1 MEQRTA
7 ERVCDTVRQ
16 LVTVTD
22 TVAER
27 VTICDT
33 IRETTTIQLNAEGDT
48 TRRETERE
56 HIKTRQREG
65 IDAAKARGVRFGRPE
80 KPIPADFSQIVKSWE
95 RRQIAFPEVL
105 KRCDMSKATFYRRL
119 REYQLTHQS

>member
-16 LVTVTD
+16 QVTVTD

-33 IRETTTIQLNAEGDT
+33 IRETTTIQLNAAGDT
-48 TRRETERE
+48 TRRETARE
-56 HIKTRQREG
+56 HISDRRRERAQASQQTATSQRSHEAESESREHEAVVEQPKAKPWKSYLWVALAGAVAG
-65 IDAAKARGVRFGRPE
+65 ILGTIGLIRL
-80 KPIPADFSQIVKSWE
+80 I
-95 RRQIAFPEVL
+95 
-105 KRCDMSKATFYRRL
+105 KR
-119 REYQLTHQS
+119 